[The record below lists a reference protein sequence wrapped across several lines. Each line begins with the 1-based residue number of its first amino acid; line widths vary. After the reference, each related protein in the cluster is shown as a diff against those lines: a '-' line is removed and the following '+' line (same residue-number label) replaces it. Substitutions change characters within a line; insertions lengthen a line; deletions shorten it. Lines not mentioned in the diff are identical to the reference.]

1 MTKKIQS
8 IPEARLL
15 LESLRS
21 VGYNEETAIADII
34 DNCISAK
41 AHEIKIQF
49 DWEKKRIVISDDGL
63 GMSSKDLIENMR
75 IGSSDPNQVRDE
87 RDLGRFGMGMKT
99 AAFSLGKKLTVVT
112 KSNSTVSNAS
122 WDLEQIPSIGWN
134 LIIRDESEIS
144 EFSSQ
149 IDEQG
154 TVVIIENLDRVID
167 TDDEKKAK
175 NKFYRI
181 ANRTEKHL
189 ALTFHRFIEEDC
201 LILELNDIPIKAWNP
216 FIVENSA
223 TQELPEESVFSD
235 NGCIKAIIQPYVLP
249 HKTKFASDDDYQL
262 AGGPKG
268 WNYHQGIYVYRNK
281 RLIICGTWFDYI
293 KKEPAY
299 NLARIKIDIS
309 SASDEDWKIDIKKST
324 ASLPSYVREAVER
337 EIDLCTEASARV
349 YNSRGNYS
357 KSKAYMFDCAKTI
370 ARSPSAITA
379 NIWPEDCYVSLNV
392 VYKMSKNHQKLLKT
406 LKKHKKKLLEYA
418 DVYADERKKSDIESN
433 DIALRSY
440 EAFSAIKQFFDE
452 KLEADKLKDVI
463 EPAIMIQRMLSK
475 SKEIF
480 DNHLVVDKCDYA
492 ENGDLVAYIKSY
504 AVFDYLKALL
514 GTDSNGYEINQDV
527 LCAADFGAPQKRKRF
542 IVIGIKKSLTDTVQ
556 LPIGIFSEK
565 DYRTVQDAIGD
576 LQNVPTVTDVAED
589 IGTPLKKADDIS
601 ELGKSLRDTDTLF
614 NHIITKT
621 RETAMERFKVIKQG
635 ENFHSL
641 NDSLKTNTYTDA
653 NRTQN
658 TIYLRLAYNQPSGTV
673 VNVRKSM
680 WIHPELNRA
689 ISIREAARLQT
700 FPDSF
705 IFCGSKDKQYQQVG
719 NAVPPIMAK
728 AIAEKLADQLEQ
740 IEKRYER

>member
-357 KSKAYMFDCAKTI
+357 KSNVSTPNLD
-370 ARSPSAITA
+370 
-379 NIWPEDCYVSLNV
+379 YVWEQR
-392 VYKMSKNHQKLLKT
+392 KM
-406 LKKHKKKLLEYA
+406 
-418 DVYADERKKSDIESN
+418 I
-433 DIALRSY
+433 
-440 EAFSAIKQFFDE
+440 
-452 KLEADKLKDVI
+452 
-463 EPAIMIQRMLSK
+463 
-475 SKEIF
+475 
-480 DNHLVVDKCDYA
+480 
-492 ENGDLVAYIKSY
+492 
-504 AVFDYLKALL
+504 
-514 GTDSNGYEINQDV
+514 
-527 LCAADFGAPQKRKRF
+527 
-542 IVIGIKKSLTDTVQ
+542 
-556 LPIGIFSEK
+556 
-565 DYRTVQDAIGD
+565 
-576 LQNVPTVTDVAED
+576 
-589 IGTPLKKADDIS
+589 
-601 ELGKSLRDTDTLF
+601 
-614 NHIITKT
+614 
-621 RETAMERFKVIKQG
+621 
-635 ENFHSL
+635 
-641 NDSLKTNTYTDA
+641 
-653 NRTQN
+653 
-658 TIYLRLAYNQPSGTV
+658 
-673 VNVRKSM
+673 
-680 WIHPELNRA
+680 
-689 ISIREAARLQT
+689 
-700 FPDSF
+700 
-705 IFCGSKDKQYQQVG
+705 
-719 NAVPPIMAK
+719 
-728 AIAEKLADQLEQ
+728 
-740 IEKRYER
+740 